1 MVKAF
6 LKTQIENLE
15 EIRKE
20 SAKKDAEKMNAVLE
34 DILTKELKLR
44 ETKKVLKV
52 KLVELETKV
61 EEKKKTFT
69 EAEARELIL
78 KKFYDGISFQLE
90 RYLGAEEKRI
100 VLALEKLWDK
110 YQVSLEVIGTE
121 REKSAKQL
129 AKFLNGLGYSK

>member
-1 MVKAF
+1 
-6 LKTQIENLE
+6 
-15 EIRKE
+15 
-20 SAKKDAEKMNAVLE
+20 MNAVLE

-100 VLALEKLWDK
+100 VSALEKLWDK
-110 YQVSLEVIGTE
+110 YQPSIETIGAE
-121 REKSAKQL
+121 REKSARQL
-129 AKFLNGLGYSK
+129 AKFLNG